1 MVKLTKLK
9 LAINQKTN
17 RLQEDFRIFSTGRK
31 MRNNENRMISSSN
44 CRDSMTEC
52 VDNNPFEVLQRSL
65 MNTLRFD
72 QIHGHKKK
80 HDETKCLFAKEQ
92 CDIFTEE

>member
-1 MVKLTKLK
+1 
-9 LAINQKTN
+9 
-17 RLQEDFRIFSTGRK
+17 
-31 MRNNENRMISSSN
+31 
-44 CRDSMTEC
+44 MTEC

>member
-1 MVKLTKLK
+1 
-9 LAINQKTN
+9 
-17 RLQEDFRIFSTGRK
+17 
-31 MRNNENRMISSSN
+31 
-44 CRDSMTEC
+44 MTEC

-80 HDETKCLFAKEQ
+80 NMMRQNAYLQKNSVIFSQRNRVCFFPLLEHGNDTKRNIEIQVLV
-92 CDIFTEE
+92 